1 MRDAKRYGRAGGP
14 MVTRWQVDGN
24 GDLVFRCEDK
34 EHGGGL
40 VMVFGDSKA
49 AWTWLAGV
57 TEDLRGM
64 GE

>member
-1 MRDAKRYGRAGGP
+1 